1 MPSFTVSRKRT
12 HLEVIQMEEL
22 LEPKIYRVKINVNE
36 DGCYWFS
43 FKHAGEFK
51 LNDYEELDFK
61 VESAKLV
68 RRKY

>member
-1 MPSFTVSRKRT
+1 
-12 HLEVIQMEEL
+12 MEEL
-22 LEPKIYRVKINVNE
+22 LEPKIYRVKIIVNE